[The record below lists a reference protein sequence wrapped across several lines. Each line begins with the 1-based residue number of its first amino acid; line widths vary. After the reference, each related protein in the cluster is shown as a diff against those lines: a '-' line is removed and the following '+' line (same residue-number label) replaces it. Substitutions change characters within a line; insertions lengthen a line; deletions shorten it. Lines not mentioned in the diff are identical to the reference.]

1 MSRKRCNHM
10 SQVGFFIAGSR
21 NRLQPGTTK
30 QRVFWK
36 GVRELPGGRKGG
48 SSAPRRP
55 GTRRQPLLEAPTGER
70 GHPSALPLPPAHFS
84 HSPNSNSQENKL
96 QSSHPVTTGTS
107 LVTPVGD
114 SQGRSGAVR
123 ECARRASVYAGRDRC
138 LQEPEQRLPLL
149 GTPGPHRS
157 EGGAEPSHAL
167 GKSHQAA
174 RYESVR
180 PAASDILTP

>member
-1 MSRKRCNHM
+1 M
-10 SQVGFFIAGSR
+10 SQVGLFIAGSR
-21 NRLQPGTTK
+21 NRLQPAYNETESFLE
-30 QRVFWK
+30 R
-36 GVRELPGGRKGG
+36 VRELPGGRKGG

-55 GTRRQPLLEAPTGER
+55 GTSRQPLLEAPTGER
-70 GHPSALPLPPAHFS
+70 GHPSALPLPPPHFS

-123 ECARRASVYAGRDRC
+123 MCPACVRLCRDRC

-149 GTPGPHRS
+149 GTAGRRRS

-180 PAASDILTP
+180 PAASDILTPG